1 MVVLIYKLVNLPR
14 ESIRSIKNIHINKQI
29 MGSANLRRYNRMSRW
44 KNNIK
49 TSTKITNNIDR

>member
-1 MVVLIYKLVNLPR
+1 MVVIVYKLVNLPR
-14 ESIRSIKNIHINKQI
+14 ESIRSTKNIHINKQI

-44 KNNIK
+44 KNHIK